1 MKRLILIPIIILMA
15 IPPAMSASSEPQE
28 PMAALRGPIDQVI
41 SILKDPKLKSPE
53 KEDEQR
59 QAIVEVVEKIF
70 DFEKISKLALGR
82 FRRTFNDQEMERYT
96 ELFTDLLI
104 DTYLNQV
111 QKEFQND
118 EVTYLEQMYHP
129 SDSERAMVKTL
140 IQRKNADIPIDYSM
154 YIADGKWRIYDVKVE
169 GVSLVKNYRTQFEKI
184 LLQKS
189 PDALIEKLEKKG
201 IDSQIKTSG

>member
-1 MKRLILIPIIILMA
+1 MKRLILILIIILMA

-28 PMAALRGPIDQVI
+28 PLAALRGPIDQVI
-41 SILKDPKLKSPE
+41 SILKDPELKSPE

-59 QAIVEVVEKIF
+59 QAIVKVVEKIF

-140 IQRKNADIPIDYSM
+140 IQRKNTDIPIDYSM
-154 YIADGKWRIYDVKVE
+154 YITDGKWRIYDVKVE

>member
-1 MKRLILIPIIILMA
+1 MKRLILIPIILLA
-15 IPPAMSASSEPQE
+15 IAPAVPAAEAPTE
-28 PMAALRGPIDQVI
+28 PMAALRGPIDKVV
-41 SILKDPKLKSPE
+41 SILKDPELKGPE
-53 KEDEQR
+53 KQDEQR
-59 QAIVEVVEKIF
+59 QAIVDVVEKIF

-82 FRRTFNDQEMERYT
+82 FRRTFNDQQMERYT

-104 DTYLNQV
+104 ETYLNQV
-111 QKEFQND
+111 QKEFQNE

-140 IQRKNADIPIDYSM
+140 ILRKNTEVPVDYSM
-154 YIADGKWRIYDVKVE
+154 YSADGSWRIYDVKVE

-201 IDSQIKTSG
+201 IDSQIETKG

>member
-1 MKRLILIPIIILMA
+1 MKRLILIPIILLA
-15 IPPAMSASSEPQE
+15 IAPAVPAAEAPTE
-28 PMAALRGPIDQVI
+28 PMAALRGPIDKVV
-41 SILKDPKLKSPE
+41 SILKDPELKGPD
-53 KEDEQR
+53 KQDEQR
-59 QAIVEVVEKIF
+59 QAIVDVVEKIF

-82 FRRTFNDQEMERYT
+82 FRRTFNDQQMERYT

-104 DTYLNQV
+104 ETYLNQV

-140 IQRKNADIPIDYSM
+140 ILRKNTEVPVDYSM
-154 YIADGKWRIYDVKVE
+154 YSADGSWRIYDVKVE

-201 IDSQIKTSG
+201 IDSQIETSG

>member
-1 MKRLILIPIIILMA
+1 MKRLILILIIVLMA
-15 IPPAMSASSEPQE
+15 IPPAMSASSAPQE

-41 SILKDPKLKSPE
+41 SILKDPDLKAPE

-59 QAIVEVVEKIF
+59 KAIVEVVEKIF

-189 PDALIEKLEKKG
+189 PEALIEKLEEKG

>member
-1 MKRLILIPIIILMA
+1 MKRLILIPIILLA
-15 IPPAMSASSEPQE
+15 IAPAVPAAEAPTE
-28 PMAALRGPIDQVI
+28 PMAALRGPIDKVV
-41 SILKDPKLKSPE
+41 SILKDPELKGPE
-53 KEDEQR
+53 KQDEQR
-59 QAIVEVVEKIF
+59 QAIVDVVEKIF
-70 DFEKISKLALGR
+70 DFEKISRLALGR
-82 FRRTFNDQEMERYT
+82 FRRTFNDQQMERYT

-104 DTYLNQV
+104 ETYLNQV
-111 QKEFQND
+111 QKEFQNE

-140 IQRKNADIPIDYSM
+140 ILRKNTEVPVDYSM
-154 YIADGKWRIYDVKVE
+154 YSADGSWRIYDVKVE

-201 IDSQIKTSG
+201 IDSQIETKG

>member
-1 MKRLILIPIIILMA
+1 MKRLILIPIILLAIAPA
-15 IPPAMSASSEPQE
+15 IPAAEAPTE
-28 PMAALRGPIDQVI
+28 PMAALRGPIDKVV
-41 SILKDPKLKSPE
+41 SILKDPELKGPD
-53 KEDEQR
+53 KQDEQR
-59 QAIVEVVEKIF
+59 QAIVDVVEKIF
-70 DFEKISKLALGR
+70 DFEKISRLALGR
-82 FRRTFNDQEMERYT
+82 FRRTFNDQQMERYT

-104 DTYLNQV
+104 ETYLNQV
-111 QKEFQND
+111 QKEFQNE

-140 IQRKNADIPIDYSM
+140 ILRKNTEVPVDYSM
-154 YIADGKWRIYDVKVE
+154 YSADGSWRIYDVKVE

-201 IDSQIKTSG
+201 IDSQIETKG